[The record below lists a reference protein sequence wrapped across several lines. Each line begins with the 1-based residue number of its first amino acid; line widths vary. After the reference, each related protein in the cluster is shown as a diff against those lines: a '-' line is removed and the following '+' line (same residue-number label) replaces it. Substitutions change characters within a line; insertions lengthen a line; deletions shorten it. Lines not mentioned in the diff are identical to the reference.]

1 MHSPLY
7 KTRHTL
13 KILRW
18 TCGFPLQTKDSSY
31 TSFRFVTCIEIIRF
45 IFVFFL
51 LKISYLYGIA
61 LILIHDGNLSNVVTF
76 YEAAFD
82 NFTTSRTD
90 QIVMFVWQTFIFF
103 SLIAYIVTFKCNTES
118 ISAYCKEISAVK
130 SELQYHFARNVV
142 RNKPKCCRIEG
153 PEKTIIYQQ
162 IINLTASILSGIWV
176 CVYFFSMM
184 DRKVISHYGDSLP
197 VVYGLVMGI
206 ETFWIVFG
214 PISCSVEL
222 IICQLINSLT
232 DTFDH
237 WIEISKLKC
246 DTKQAN
252 GISNRQEKG
261 CEDVEINV
269 LSCEM

>member
-18 TCGFPLQTKDSSY
+18 TCGFPLQTKDCSY
-31 TSFRFVTCIEIIRF
+31 TTFRFVTSIEIIRF
-45 IFVFFL
+45 IAVFFL

-61 LILIHDGNLSNVVTF
+61 LILIHDGNLYNVVTF

-90 QIVMFVWQTFIFF
+90 QIVMFVWQTFILF
-103 SLIAYIVTFKCNTES
+103 SLISYIVTFKYNAES
-118 ISAYCKEISAVK
+118 ITAYCKEVSAVK
-130 SELQYHFARNVV
+130 SDLQYHFGRKVV
-142 RNKPKCCRIEG
+142 RKTPKCCRIVG

-184 DRKVISHYGDSLP
+184 DRKIISNYGDSLP
-197 VVYGLVMGI
+197 VVYGFVMGI

-214 PISCSVEL
+214 PISCAVEL
-222 IICQLINSLT
+222 IICQLINGLT
-232 DTFDH
+232 DIFDD
-237 WIEISKLKC
+237 WIEILKLKS
-246 DTKQAN
+246 DTNQAYS
-252 GISNRQEKG
+252 ISNRQENG